1 MDNQDDTKYYL
12 QPLGFLRGCCGSDE
26 NFIRLAGTDLYFSAL
41 KIISRTDR
49 KKISQEIVAIDKLPS
64 YLKKLSSHHAQ
75 MIKAILQNIKQIRP
89 PLQMN
94 DSWKFDWQKPLIQGV
109 LNMTP
114 DSFSDG
120 GEFNDLEKSILHA
133 RQMINAGASIID
145 IGGESTRPNAE
156 KISTPLEISRVLP
169 VIVALQEDQIPSSV
183 DVVAQSGLAVVLMH
197 AQGDPQTMQEN
208 PQYDNVVLDIYD
220 YLQSRIEFCL
230 SRGITKDKIIIDPG
244 IGFGKSVDHN
254 LQILNA
260 LSLFHG
266 LGVPLLIGVS
276 RKSFIGKI
284 TDQDIPA
291 TRIQGSIAAAQ
302 ICIDQGAQIIRV
314 HDVEETQQ
322 ALSVWQAIVE
332 KVDFF

>member
-1 MDNQDDTKYYL
+1 
-12 QPLGFLRGCCGSDE
+12 
-26 NFIRLAGTDLYFSAL
+26 
-41 KIISRTDR
+41 
-49 KKISQEIVAIDKLPS
+49 
-64 YLKKLSSHHAQ
+64 

-169 VIVALQEDQIPSSV
+169 VIVALQEDQIPISIDSRHGDVMKAAIVAGAKIINDISALSHDQSSV